1 VLSQAHNSVN
11 VNRSEVV
18 SADIRVI
25 DCDCRL
31 TLANAVSAKSL
42 KPDSEQPAQMSRCID
57 VR

>member
-42 KPDSEQPAQMSRCID
+42 KPDSEQPAR
-57 VR
+57 